1 MNKKTTMTE
10 IRTILTKLK
19 DGQSLSAISDALNLS
34 RTAIRVYRDRS
45 IDSGKSFEELL
56 ALSDADLSAIL
67 TRPNGHKQG
76 DKSKA
81 EELEPLIPKY
91 INALHQRHATYL
103 VVYERYKQEVANH
116 YQYTQ
121 FKEKLHDYEKSHSTA
136 MHIVRIPGE
145 EMQVDFAG
153 DTYWI
158 EDKKTGIKQK
168 VYILV
173 CNFPVSQVCFFWGML
188 NTTMEQFLY
197 GLSRCLEYFGG
208 APKTVMSDNMKQYVK
223 RYDRHEPTFT
233 EAAMQWS
240 LYYNTEL
247 LNARIK
253 SPRDKGSV
261 ESGVNQMYNYVL
273 ARLETGGPDCTPMI
287 FNTLDSFNNMMLMMS
302 DSYNDRPAVNRD
314 KSRLEIFLEDEAEAL
329 KPLPKGRFMLKYSKE
344 CRIPASYH
352 VEVNKHMYSV
362 PYKYRNK
369 KVKVTW
375 DMENVEV
382 WLDLQRIAVHCRK
395 DGYGYT
401 TLDEHMPPNDLAYKR
416 CREHNA
422 RYFIDHAYLI
432 GPETTAVIEAVLRK
446 SQFVYQNYRSCE
458 AILGLTRK
466 YSTERLEKACS
477 MIKYKSTACYTVI
490 KNILEKNL
498 DKQTGQ
504 QDPYASYM
512 PDNDDVR
519 GPENYR

>member
-10 IRTILTKLK
+10 IRTIITKLK
-19 DGQSLSAISDALNLS
+19 EGKGLQGISDLLGLS
-34 RTAIRVYRDRS
+34 RTSIRVYRDRS
-45 IDSGKSFEELL
+45 IASGKSYDELL
-56 ALSDADLSAIL
+56 ALPDAELAAIL
-67 TRPNGHKQG
+67 TRPNGHKNG
-76 DKSKA
+76 DKSKSD
-81 EELEPLIPKY
+81 ELEPLIPKY
-91 INALHQRHATYL
+91 IKALHQKHATYL
-103 VVYERYKQEVANH
+103 VVYERYVQEVANH
-116 YQYTQ
+116 YKYTQ

-136 MHIVRIPGE
+136 MHIERIPGE

-158 EDKKTGIKQK
+158 EDKKTHIKQK

-188 NTTMEQFLY
+188 ETTMEQFLY

-208 APKTVMSDNMKQYVK
+208 APKTVLSDNMKQYVK
-223 RYDRHEPTFT
+223 RYNRYEPKFT

-240 LYYNTEL
+240 LHYNTEL
-247 LNARIK
+247 LNARVK

-261 ESGVNQMYNYVL
+261 ESSVNQMYNYVL
-273 ARLETGGPDCTPMI
+273 AKLETGGPDCTPVV
-287 FNTLDSFNNMMLMMS
+287 FNTLDAFNNCMLQMS

-314 KSRLEIFLEDEAEAL
+314 KSRLEVFLENEVDRL
-329 KPLPKGRFMLKYSKE
+329 KPLPKERFMFKYSKP

-352 VEVNKHMYSV
+352 VIVNSHMYSV
-362 PYKYRNK
+362 PYQYRNK

-382 WLDLQRIAVHCRK
+382 WLDFKRIAVHRRS
-395 DGYGYT
+395 DGYGFS
-401 TLDEHMPPNDLAYKR
+401 TLDEHMPPNELAYKR
-416 CREHNA
+416 SREHNA

-432 GPETTAVIEAVLRK
+432 GPETKAVIEAVLCR

-458 AILGLTRK
+458 GILGLTRR
-466 YSTERLEKACS
+466 YPLERIEKACG
-477 MIKYKSTACYTVI
+477 MIKYKSTASYTVI

-498 DKQTGQ
+498 DQLTGQ
-504 QDPYASYM
+504 QDPNADYM
-512 PDNDDVR
+512 PKNDDVR
-519 GPENYR
+519 GPENYK

>member
-10 IRTILTKLK
+10 IRTIITKLK
-19 DGQSLSAISDALNLS
+19 DGQSLSAISEALSLS

-56 ALSDADLSAIL
+56 ALSDAELSSIL

-91 INALHQRHATYL
+91 IKALHQRHATYL

-121 FKEKLHDYEKSHSTA
+121 FKEKLHDYEKSHATA

-168 VYILV
+168 VYVLV

-240 LYYNTEL
+240 LFYNTEL
-247 LNARIK
+247 LNTRIR

-302 DSYNDRPAVNRD
+302 
-314 KSRLEIFLEDEAEAL
+314 E
-329 KPLPKGRFMLKYSKE
+329 
-344 CRIPASYH
+344 
-352 VEVNKHMYSV
+352 
-362 PYKYRNK
+362 

-382 WLDLQRIAVHCRK
+382 WLDLQRIAIHRRT

-458 AILGLTRK
+458 AILGLTHK

-498 DKQTGQ
+498 DKQSEQ

-519 GPENYR
+519 GPESYS